1 MKRTAA
7 IAGTA
12 VVAVAIAAGAGAAFA
27 GGEPHA
33 AAKTT
38 KTTLNL
44 MANPNGV
51 LRFDKKKLSAK
62 HGTVTI
68 KMMDPASSG
77 LDHGIAVSA
86 KGFKKV
92 GKIVHPGKTS
102 TLTLKSLKAGKY
114 TFYCPVTGHKAAG
127 MKGTL
132 TIK

>member
-12 VVAVAIAAGAGAAFA
+12 AVAVAIAAGAGAALA
-27 GGEPHA
+27 GGKPHEA
-33 AAKTT
+33 RT
-38 KTTLNL
+38 TTLNL
-44 MANPNGV
+44 TANPNGQ
-51 LRFDKKKLSAK
+51 LSFDKRKLSAK

-68 KMMDPASSG
+68 KMVDPASSG
-77 LDHGIAVSA
+77 IDHGIAVAA

-92 GKIVHPGKTS
+92 GKVVHPGKTS

-114 TFYCPVTGHKAAG
+114 TFYCPVTGHRAAG